1 VWLEALLQPP
11 LGGRAPPL
19 PIPAFITDLPGF
31 GFPVRQVEDI
41 KDTLQDLRRPLEEV
55 LAL

>member
-1 VWLEALLQPP
+1 M
-11 LGGRAPPL
+11 
-19 PIPAFITDLPGF
+19 TDLPGF